1 VRTRPDEFM
10 EVGGN
15 RVLSLSSSPPRGGY
29 VFNGI
34 SVRQLVC
41 QFVSFLKFAMNAEK
55 EKNGKG
61 SGFI

>member
-1 VRTRPDEFM
+1 M

-41 QFVSFLKFAMNAEK
+41 QFVSFLKFATNAEK